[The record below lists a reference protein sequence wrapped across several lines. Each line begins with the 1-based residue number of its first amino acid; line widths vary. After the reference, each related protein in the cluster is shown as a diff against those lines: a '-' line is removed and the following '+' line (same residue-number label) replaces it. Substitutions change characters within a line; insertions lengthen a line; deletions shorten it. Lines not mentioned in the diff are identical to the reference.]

1 MKLIT
6 GITDAATQAFNL
18 TLADGSKATCTLRF
32 RDQQTGWFLDVAY
45 GTVVINGLRLVSTP
59 NLLRQFHEIIPFGL
73 AFTMP
78 AGADPF
84 DQEAFAGGTS
94 TFALIE
100 GDDLTTVEETFFP
113 GLY

>member
-6 GITDAATQAFNL
+6 GITDKPVQTFSL
-18 TLADGSKATCTLRF
+18 ILADGSKASGTLRF
-32 RDQQTGWFLDVAY
+32 RDQQTGWFMDITY
-45 GTVVINGLRLVSTP
+45 GTVIINGLRLVSTP
-59 NLLRQFHEIIPFGL
+59 NLLRQFQEIIPFGL

-84 DQEAFAGGTS
+84 TIEAFSTA
-94 TFALIE
+94 TFALLEGTDLADIE
-100 GDDLTTVEETFFP
+100 DTFFP

>member
-6 GITDAATQAFNL
+6 GITDAPVQTFGL
-18 TLADGSKATCTLRF
+18 ILEDGSKVSGTLRF
-32 RDQQTGWFLDVAY
+32 RDQQTGWFLDVTY

-59 NLLRQFHEIIPFGL
+59 NLLRQFREIIPFGL

-84 DQEAFAGGTS
+84 DLEAFSTG
-94 TFALIE
+94 TFALLEGTDLSDIE
-100 GDDLTTVEETFFP
+100 NTFFP